1 VHLLL
6 VDRLTCPRCGPA
18 FGLVLLA
25 ERVNERRVLEGWL
38 GCPNCRD
45 RFRVT
50 AGFGDLRAPPR
61 DELPAIPEPSSAP
74 AAEESLRLAAFL
86 GVAEGPAH
94 VALLGSV
101 ALHAHA
107 LAALVSELEVA
118 AVSAWGREEEE
129 RVGVSRMVSAPGLA
143 FQTNA
148 LRGVALAGDSP
159 DGLLQEA
166 ARVVGP
172 SGRIVMLG
180 APAGAAERLR
190 TLGLHPLLDQSGVVV
205 AEKAGPRPPS
215 TGIKLPI
222 VG

>member
-25 ERVNERRVLEGWL
+25 DRVSDRRVLEGWL

-45 RFRVT
+45 RFRVSG
-50 AGFGDLRAPPR
+50 GFGDLRAPPR
-61 DELPAIPEPSSAP
+61 DELPATSSPSSTP
-74 AAEESLRLAAFL
+74 AAEETMRLAAFL
-86 GVAEGPAH
+86 GVAEGPVH

-101 ALHAHA
+101 AVHAHA
-107 LAALVSELEVA
+107 LAGLISELEVA
-118 AVSAWGREEEE
+118 AVSAAGREEGE

-148 LRGVALAGDSP
+148 LRGVALAGDAP
-159 DGLLQEA
+159 EGLVQEA

-172 SGRIVMLG
+172 SGRVVMFG
-180 APAGAAERLR
+180 APTGSAERLR
-190 TLGLHPLLDQSGVVV
+190 ELGLHPLLDQGGVLV